1 MEPILCY
8 IRENYFKE
16 HSDFKKVLDS
26 GDTSKQSKRAHL
38 CIKVE
43 IDCNQY
49 YIPLRNNLGDEVRK
63 FGRIG
68 HSVPSSK
75 RGNAGLDYR
84 YAMNINDSKY
94 IELQTELKIP
104 NSQFRCIKND
114 MDSIVKEFETY
125 LRGYIRAV
133 KKKRNEKEPLYRES
147 SLINFIDYFHIWLSV
162 SKFLLD
168 KT

>member
-43 IDCNQY
+43 IDSNQY
-49 YIPLRNNLGDEVRK
+49 YIPLRNNLGAPVRK

-68 HSVPSSK
+68 HCVPSSK

-84 YAMNINDSKY
+84 YAMIINDSKY
-94 IELQTELKIP
+94 IEPQTELKIP
-104 NSQFRCIKND
+104 NSQYRCIKND

-125 LRGYIRAV
+125 LRGYIKAA

-147 SLINFIDYFHIWLSV
+147 SLINFIDYFDI
-162 SKFLLD
+162 
-168 KT
+168 

>member
-16 HSDFKKVLDS
+16 HSDFKKVLD
-26 GDTSKQSKRAHL
+26 
-38 CIKVE
+38 
-43 IDCNQY
+43 
-49 YIPLRNNLGDEVRK
+49 PVRK

-75 RGNAGLDYR
+75 RENAGLDYR
-84 YAMNINDSKY
+84 YAMIINDSKY
-94 IELQTELKIP
+94 IEPQTELKIP
-104 NSQFRCIKND
+104 NSQYRCIKND

-125 LRGYIRAV
+125 LRGYIKAA

-147 SLINFIDYFHIWLSV
+147 SLINFIDYFDI
-162 SKFLLD
+162 
-168 KT
+168 